1 MHVLA
6 PALGF
11 WTVVPLAA
19 SDGGYWPTAWSWTTL
34 VFSWVA
40 VLALLLRD
48 AVRISLLERV
58 FVLLVAALSLWIV
71 ASLLWTSSTSRTVL
85 EVERVLAYL
94 AVIVAVVV
102 VLRRWSYRLFLG
114 GVWAGIVVVCS
125 YALATRL
132 FPERLGVFDPVAGY
146 RLSEPLGYWNALG
159 IFAGLGV
166 LLAFGLA
173 SRSDSLVLRCLA
185 AASLLVLLPTV
196 YFTFSR
202 ASWIAIGVGLVSAIL
217 VDPRRLQLVTGALA
231 FAAAPALG
239 VALAYRSDALT
250 RLGSTLEEASSDG
263 HRLALALFGLAL
275 VNGLVALGLAVSER
289 RLSISTRM
297 RRTYGLILAVVA
309 LVAIAAAFAR
319 FGSPPTLVRRV
330 HDSILRPAPETPG
343 NLNQRLF
350 NLSSRGRVK
359 GWKVAREDA
368 ADHRLLGSGAGTFE
382 LYWLHHRP
390 SQMKIRDAHSLYLET
405 LAELGPGG
413 LVILI
418 GALAVPIAGAI
429 KARRHALVPAALGA
443 YVAYLVHAGVDWDW
457 EMTAVTITA
466 LLCGI
471 AALIRG
477 RSDGDEPLSR
487 RWRLALV
494 GLPLVLAAVAFI
506 GVNGNGALANAREE
520 ANAGHWSASE
530 AEADKAR
537 TWMPW
542 SSDPWQLAGEAQLA
556 RGDLAAARHSFLAA
570 IDKDPNDSEL
580 WQGLAYASRGP
591 ARREAVV
598 HALRLNP
605 RDAELIRLARSLGIE
620 TVSAAALSSQEA
632 RSALR

>member
-48 AVRISLLERV
+48 AVRISPLERV

-114 GVWAGIVVVCS
+114 GIWAGIVVVCS

-173 SRSDSLVLRCLA
+173 SRSDSLVVRCLA

-202 ASWIAIGVGLVSAIL
+202 ASWIALGVGLVSAIL

-457 EMTAVTITA
+457 EMTAVTIIA

-471 AALIRG
+471 AALISG

-520 ANAGHWSASE
+520 ANASHWSASE

-620 TVSAAALSSQEA
+620 TVAAAALSSQEA